1 METQIVIHI
10 LDFIGTVLIAIMAL
24 MVHKKAI
31 MEKHIDKK
39 VLKEMKM
46 EQSIG
51 FIAILLLTISFILK
65 IQL

>member
-1 METQIVIHI
+1 MDVQDIIHT

-31 MEKHIDKK
+31 MEKHIDRK
-39 VLKEMKM
+39 VLKEMKL
-46 EQSIG
+46 EQSMG
-51 FIAILLLTISFILK
+51 GIAILLLTISFILK

>member
-1 METQIVIHI
+1 METETIII
-10 LDFIGTVLIAIMAL
+10 LLDYVGTVLIAITAL
-24 MVHKKAI
+24 MVHKKAL
-31 MEKHIDKK
+31 MEKHIDRK
-39 VLKEMKM
+39 VLKEMRM